1 MNAATDRGLVLH
13 VMPWR
18 ETSLIV
24 EAFTREHGRLGMI
37 AKGARRPRSA
47 LRGLLQP
54 FQLLDLRW
62 AGKSELRTLIAAEW
76 VGGLA
81 MLSGSAI
88 MPGFYLNE
96 LMVRLLPREDP
107 HPVVFD
113 DVLATLGLL
122 ARQESEG
129 RGREMTEPILR
140 RFECNLLRELGVA
153 PNFDRETASGTPV
166 AEAGFYQFSPQS
178 GVIRLGPRAM
188 ESAQASSQAIDLIHG
203 RTLLALAR
211 SQQSIEQAVHA
222 FEDPEIAAESKR
234 LLRALLGQH
243 LGEDELHSRQVMR
256 DLVRI

>member
-1 MNAATDRGLVLH
+1 MNALSDRALVLH

-24 EAFTREHGRLGMI
+24 EAFTRDHGRIGMI

-62 AGKSELRTLIAAEW
+62 TGKAELRTLISAEW

-81 MLSGSAI
+81 MLSGSAT

-96 LMVRLLPREDP
+96 LMVRLLPREDA

-122 ARQESEG
+122 ARQEMEG
-129 RGREMTEPILR
+129 RGRELTEPILR
-140 RFECNLLRELGVA
+140 RFECNLLRELGYA
-153 PNFDRETASGTPV
+153 PHFDRETEGGQPV
-166 AEAGFYQFSPQS
+166 MADQCYQVTAHS
-178 GVIRLGPRAM
+178 GVVRAAPLVADSVGS
-188 ESAQASSQAIDLIHG
+188 SAVGSDHIHG

-211 SQQSIEQAVHA
+211 SQQSIEDAVHA
-222 FEDPEIAAESKR
+222 LEDPEIAAESKR
-234 LLRALLGQH
+234 LLRALLGQQ
-243 LGEDELHSRQVMR
+243 LGDDELQSRQVMR